1 MKTKIIT
8 VTATLVALSGCA
20 LGTPPMDIK
29 PDQVDASLYAN
40 LSCDQMQDQYQQLL
54 QDKEKYAARQKNR
67 NARSRSMAI
76 WVAGFGL
83 GDGEEA
89 AHLAHTK
96 GELVALETAAGN
108 SGCGLV
114 GTR

>member
-76 WVAGFGL
+76 WEIGRASCR
-83 GDGEEA
+83 ER
-89 AHLAHTK
+89 
-96 GELVALETAAGN
+96 GN
-108 SGCGLV
+108 SESV
-114 GTR
+114 MTEIHRRKRK